1 MYDFTLCW
9 TLIGI
14 PSTISAAAVGLKIR
28 LITLLMKKYK
38 SMIKEKGRKKHDK
51 ILLLA
56 KEKLKNH
63 RSINF

>member
-1 MYDFTLCW
+1 
-9 TLIGI
+9 
-14 PSTISAAAVGLKIR
+14 
-28 LITLLMKKYK
+28 
-38 SMIKEKGRKKHDK
+38 MIKEKGRKKHDK